1 MQCRF
6 CKHYEMQTRQR
17 SRGNCTALGAMVQG
31 KWKFCRL
38 FVPALGKITTLTVPD
53 QPEADDSLLL
63 PEISLRKL
71 LEEIVPENPTALEVE
86 V

>member
-6 CKHYEMQTRQR
+6 CKYYEIQARQR

-31 KWKFCRL
+31 KWKLCRL
-38 FVPALGKITTLTVPD
+38 FVPALGQIPTLTVPNE
-53 QPEADDSLLL
+53 PTADDGLLL

-86 V
+86 A